1 MPVVLASRSPQRK
14 EILER
19 LGIPFEVVVPDVE
32 EVVEGEPGEAVLES
46 ARRKAMAV
54 EAGAGMLVI
63 GCDTEVVVDGRLLGK
78 PADEGEARQSLELLS
93 GRSHDVVSGLVLV
106 GPDPGQERSGVA
118 TSTVTFRELGAAE
131 LDRYLAF
138 GEWRERAGSY
148 AIQGLGTTLVDRV
161 VGDISNVI
169 GLPVALLLQLEPE
182 LGAASS

>member
-1 MPVVLASRSPQRK
+1 MGV
-14 EILER
+14 E
-19 LGIPFEVVVPDVE
+19 FDVVVPDIAEVE
-32 EVVEGEPGEAVLES
+32 VGEPGEAVLES

-54 EAGAGMLVI
+54 EAGAGTVVI
-63 GCDTEVVVDGRLLGK
+63 GCDTEVVVDRRLLGK
-78 PADEGEARQSLELLS
+78 PVDEGRARESLELLS

-131 LDRYLAF
+131 LDRYLAS

-148 AIQGLGTTLVDRV
+148 AIQGLGATLVDRV

-169 GLPVALLLQLEPE
+169 GLPLGLLLQLEPE
-182 LGAASS
+182 LGATSS